1 MSTPHRHP
9 SEGRADRRAWAG
21 LAVLALVPALLSLD
35 LTVLFLALPS
45 LSTDLAPSSVELL
58 WIGDVYP
65 FMLAGFLVTTGSLGD
80 RFGRRRLLL
89 VGAAVFGLASIAAA
103 YSAGPGMLIVA
114 RAALGVA
121 GAMMLPNTLALVST
135 MFTDP
140 DQRGL
145 AIGVWISCFMGGTAV
160 GPVVGGLLL
169 SRFWWGAVFLVGV
182 PLMLVLLV
190 VGPFTVPEHRNVRAP
205 TVDLPSIALS
215 LVAILSLAHGLKDL
229 ARIGPTTVNVLI
241 LSAGLVLGLV
251 FVRRQLGSPAPLLD
265 LRLFGNRTFTVGV
278 LFMVFGS
285 VVMAGT
291 LLLSSQYLQLVLGL
305 PPAQAGLWSVPSA
318 GGLALASLLAPVI
331 ARRFRAGHVMAV
343 GVGVA
348 MVGFVV
354 LAQVADGGDLVR
366 LVVGLILVQTGIG
379 ACGPLGTDLVLGA
392 VPSENAGAATALSQ
406 TGLELGGALG
416 IAGLGTVASVVYR
429 AAMESSPFP
438 AARDTL
444 PGALGSAAGLDP
456 RPAGELVAQARAAF
470 TAGLHV
476 VASVGTGITALLV
489 VGAVVLSRRPPRPG
503 TESVGADRPPADT
516 SARHDR
522 AGVHPRS

>member
-1 MSTPHRHP
+1 MSTPHHDP
-9 SEGRADRRAWAG
+9 SEGRAGRRTWAG

-58 WIGDVYP
+58 WISDIYP

-89 VGAAVFGLASIAAA
+89 IGAGAFGLASIAAA

-114 RAALGVA
+114 RAALGVS

-135 MFTDP
+135 MFVDP
-140 DQRGL
+140 KQRAL
-145 AIGVWISCFMGGTAV
+145 AIGIWISCFMGGTAV

-169 SRFWWGAVFLVGV
+169 SRFWWGAAFLVGV

-190 VGPFTVPEHRNVRAP
+190 VGPFTVPEHRDARAP
-205 TVDLPSIALS
+205 AVDLPSIAFS
-215 LVAILSLAHGLKDL
+215 LVAILSLAQALKDL
-229 ARIGPTTVNVLI
+229 ARTGATTANVLV
-241 LSAGLVLGLV
+241 LLVGLVLGLV

-265 LRLFGNRTFTVGV
+265 LRLFGNRTFTIGV

-291 LLLSSQYLQLVLGL
+291 LLLSSQYLQLVVGL
-305 PPAQAGLWSVPSA
+305 PPAEAGLWSVPSA
-318 GGLALASLLAPVI
+318 AGLALASLLAPLV
-331 ARRFRAGHVMAV
+331 ARRFRAGHVMTV

-348 MVGFVV
+348 TVGFVV

-366 LVVGLILVQTGIG
+366 LVAGLILVQTGIG
-379 ACGPLGTDLVLGA
+379 ACGPLGTDLVLST
-392 VPSENAGAATALSQ
+392 VPPENAGTATALSQ

-416 IAGLGTVASVVYR
+416 IAGLGTIASVVYR
-429 AAMESSPFP
+429 DAMESSPFP

-444 PGALGSAAGLDP
+444 PGALASVGGLDP
-456 RPAGELVAQARAAF
+456 GLAGDLVARARAAF

-476 VASVGTGITALLV
+476 AASVGAGITALLV
-489 VGAVVLSRRPPRPG
+489 VGAVVLSRRPTRP
-503 TESVGADRPPADT
+503 VVADGPPAGT
-516 SARHDR
+516 SARRDR
-522 AGVHPRS
+522 AGLHPGP